1 LIGVH
6 FFTESLQK
14 MVTIMHPFMP
24 NLRIPPSNRR
34 SKLQTLF
41 KNMPD
46 DIKHEILT
54 FLQPVT
60 VAPMTQI
67 NISYLYI
74 QTLIQNYSIKF
85 WAQRLKNIPKTLKNF
100 NTVYE
105 FVILAEQIIT
115 EKANIKPSAI
125 FCDVRFANMAVYDKM
140 DNFRDDCSYNF
151 LLCMH
156 YERHKK
162 NPTHMR
168 YHYQSDATVCRCLSR
183 HRALIDTVY
192 KVNHPSIPTIFVYET
207 ERQSLMDSTRDIFVD
222 IIHIAI
228 YEYYKT
234 HTGIYKDGNRMRRQ
248 WLYDNERKILRIM
261 LFLLAQ
267 KNVCL

>member
-1 LIGVH
+1 
-6 FFTESLQK
+6 
-14 MVTIMHPFMP
+14 MP
-24 NLRIPPSNRR
+24 NLRMPTSTSNRR
-34 SKLQTLF
+34 SKLQALF

-46 DIKHEILT
+46 DIKHEILS

-74 QTLIQNYSIKF
+74 RTLTQTYSIKF
-85 WAQRLKNIPKTLKNF
+85 WAQRLKKLPETLQYF
-100 NTVYE
+100 NKVYE
-105 FVILAEQIIT
+105 FLVLVEQIIT
-115 EKANIKPSAI
+115 EKTNVKSSAM

-140 DNFRDDCSYNF
+140 DNFRDDCLYNF

-156 YERHKK
+156 YERHKR

-168 YHYQSDATVCRCLSR
+168 YHYQSDDKVCRCLSR
-183 HRALIDTVY
+183 RRALIDTVH
-192 KVNHPSIPTIFVYET
+192 KVNHPTIPNIIVYET
-207 ERQSLMDSTRDIFVD
+207 ERERLMDSTRDIFVD

-234 HTGIYKDGNRMRRQ
+234 YTGIYTDTNRIRRQ

-267 KNVCL
+267 